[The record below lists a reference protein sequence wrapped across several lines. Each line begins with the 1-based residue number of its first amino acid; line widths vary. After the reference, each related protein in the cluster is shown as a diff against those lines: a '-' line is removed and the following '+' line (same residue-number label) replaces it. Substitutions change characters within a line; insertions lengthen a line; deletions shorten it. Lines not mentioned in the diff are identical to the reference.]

1 MAIYHCSMKS
11 VSRGAGHS
19 AVAAAAYRAG
29 EKLKDKRTGEVHD
42 YSRKQGVE
50 YSAIYLPPDVKG
62 AWARERE
69 QLWSAAEL
77 AETRKNSRVGRELV
91 LALPCELVYEERRA
105 LATQM
110 ARYLATRYGVAVDV
124 ALHKPSRKGDERNFH
139 AHLLLSAR
147 RITSEG
153 FKEKTRELDDK
164 TQGPKEVE
172 AIREEWASLANVWL
186 QNRGR
191 GKRIDHRSLKA
202 QGQDRMPTLH
212 LGASACALERKGIK
226 TRIGDRNRQAAEIN
240 AKETLMNSAFEA
252 VVEPLRAEIKGLEAR
267 LAWKERERER
277 LEQEKR
283 EREKLGQE
291 QRDEEKRQELAKQR
305 EDLEQEKKREKPE
318 PKPAPRPV
326 KGIEAEEKRQ
336 EAEAELAKVM
346 RERLLQKAKRLFST
360 EEREKP
366 EPKLAPRPVRT
377 VKVIDDE
384 DEKDKK
390 ESRDA
395 WETHMRRA
403 YPDLWKGFDEKHQQY
418 EKLEK
423 AGWTETKSEDEE
435 RRCRR
440 KREEAEKT
448 LQNFKAEAKG
458 LGGFLK
464 CLFQREER
472 QARERQLLDALA
484 KARDEE
490 EKAKKEH
497 QRGLDLKRWEMS
509 FRGMRNTQ
517 WKEYAEGKAYE
528 ERHQA
533 REAEKKQIRER
544 EQKLERQKKRG
555 FTH

>member
-1 MAIYHCSMKS
+1 MAIYHCSMKT

-19 AVAAAAYRAG
+19 SVAAAAYRAG

-69 QLWSAAEL
+69 QLWNAAEA
-77 AETRKNSRVGRELV
+77 AEKRKDARLGRELV
-91 LALPCELVYEERRA
+91 LALPCELAYEERRA

-124 ALHKPSRKGDERNFH
+124 ALHKPSRKGDERNVH

-147 RITSEG
+147 RITSDG

-172 AIREEWASLANVWL
+172 GIREKWAELCNGWL
-186 QNRGR
+186 QTR

-212 LGASACALERKGIK
+212 LGASACAMERKGIK
-226 TRIGDRNRQAAEIN
+226 TRIGDRNRQALNVTFDA
-240 AKETLMNSAFEA
+240 A
-252 VVEPLRAEIKGLEAR
+252 VEPLRAEIKGLEAR
-267 LAWKERERER
+267 LAWKEREREK
-277 LEQEKR
+277 LEQE
-283 EREKLGQE
+283 
-291 QRDEEKRQELAKQR
+291 QRAEVRRQELAQKWD
-305 EDLEQEKKREKPE
+305 DLKREKPE

-395 WETHMRRA
+395 WEARMRRA